1 MIEKYA
7 DTELTVTRNPIQ
19 YYAFLDIVNSVDEA
33 QKKSIQEIHF
43 EMLNEIKVLREKS
56 EKIDNAASD
65 FMQESRQNLKLNRG
79 LISTLEQ
86 EDDTYQ
92 KFHNDHLNF
101 VVMLA
106 SLVKSISKTYK
117 DVYEVAS
124 SLNPPSTMTIGGK
137 RNISK
142 TFDNLEQLMGMRTE
156 MDINGPAIER
166 WVKDLAIFYTN
177 YDVASQLAGGLYQ
190 VVDKYYKMLV
200 HRHTKEGI
208 KIHKDAVI
216 TDVAYRIF
224 ENIDSHG
231 EVESGRDAKTVSA
244 YTLRKAEMLT
254 AAIKDDMVF
263 GFISEPDTL
272 FKFIEDALI
281 QLEGF
286 MKRIT
291 EVMKP
296 QIKQV
301 FEKFTMAREAP
312 DVKSTLKRSLAA
324 IKDTNPLN
332 VSYVESTKMKT
343 ETEAMADD
351 LTNETIEKIVDMLT
365 NGAPF
370 QEIVQYVLGRKAE
383 LKKFF
388 HEENSFYTCKISEGN
403 PFMGLA
409 PGALEVVPA
418 QKPRGD
424 ISKILG
430 SGFDE
435 VREFADSIKSSAKW
449 HDLFM
454 ATSPSGTTDKSNILL
469 IGPQGCGK
477 TEVMRAI
484 GAAKDSIGIFA
495 QGSDFQTC
503 WKGEAEKNP
512 KRLFE
517 AGVKLN
523 KESGKHVHF
532 LIDEIDAVLNSDRD
546 FSGSNLTL
554 EFQILMDG
562 VVSYPN
568 LSVWGA
574 TNNPERIPMPMIRR
588 FSKVLIVGEL
598 NQIQRVKLLK
608 DFLGYMPLGEIE
620 DAKWEEWGR
629 QLEGATGD
637 VIRKIAD
644 YLWRKK
650 MNHFV
655 HSKPTEAEAVMQY
668 LTSKGKFEIDKFD
681 RVEFKKVLGK
691 HFHIGSKDITMS
703 VEENLTNMAVRS
715 EIKTAIQTYERARQL
730 LESLK
735 GSKIVEPK
743 EEMKVAEMTEEK
755 K

>member
-1 MIEKYA
+1 MIEKFA
-7 DTELTVTRNPIQ
+7 DTELTVARNPLQ
-19 YYAFLDIVNSVDEA
+19 YYLFLDIVNSVDEK
-33 QKKSIQEIHF
+33 QKEKLREIHF
-43 EMLNEIKVLREKS
+43 DMLKEIKVMKEKGDKL
-56 EKIDNAASD
+56 EDAASD
-65 FMQESRQNLKLNRG
+65 FMQETRQSLKLNRN

-101 VVMLA
+101 VVMIA
-106 SLVKSISKTYK
+106 SLVKTVSKTYQ
-117 DVYEVAS
+117 DVNAIAS
-124 SLNPPSTMTIGGK
+124 SLNPPSTMTVGK
-137 RNISK
+137 RKATK
-142 TFDNLEQLMGMRTE
+142 TFDNLEELMGMRTE

-166 WVKDLAIFYTN
+166 WVKDLAVFYNN
-177 YDVASQLAGGLYQ
+177 YDVASHLAAGLYQ

-200 HRHTKEGI
+200 HRHTREGI

-263 GFISEPDTL
+263 GFISDPNTL
-272 FKFIEDALI
+272 FEFIEEALKY
-281 QLEGF
+281 LEGF
-286 MKRIT
+286 MKKIT
-291 EVMKP
+291 DVLKP
-296 QIKQV
+296 QIDEI
-301 FEKFTMAREAP
+301 FAKFTMAHETP
-312 DVKSTLKRSLAA
+312 EVKSTLKRMLGA

-332 VSYVESTKMKT
+332 VSYVESNKMKT
-343 ETEAMADD
+343 ETETMADD
-351 LTNETIEKIVDMLT
+351 LTNETIAKIVEML
-365 NGAPF
+365 GDAAPF
-370 QEIVQYVLGRKAE
+370 QEIVKYVLERKAE

-403 PFMGLA
+403 PFMGQA
-409 PGALEVVPA
+409 PGALEVIPA

-435 VREFADSIKSSAKW
+435 VREFSESIKASAKW

-454 ATSPSGTTDKSNILL
+454 ATSPSGSTDKSNILL

-517 AGVKLN
+517 AGIKIN

-532 LIDEIDAVLNSDRD
+532 LIDEIDAVLNNDRD
-546 FSGSNLTL
+546 HSGGSNLTL

-598 NQIQRVKLLK
+598 DQSQRVKLLR
-608 DFLGYMPLGEIE
+608 DFLGYMPLADIE
-620 DAKWEEWGR
+620 DVKWNEWGR

-650 MNHFV
+650 LNQFV
-655 HSKPTEAEAVMQY
+655 NAKPTEAEAVIQY
-668 LTSKGKFEIDKFD
+668 LNSKGKFELDKFD

-691 HFHIGSKDITMS
+691 HFRIGSSDIMMS
-703 VEENLTNMAVRS
+703 VDENLSNMAVRS
-715 EIKTAIQTYERARQL
+715 EIKTAVQTYERARLL
-730 LESLK
+730 LENLK
-735 GSKIVEPK
+735 GTKITEP
-743 EEMKVAEMTEEK
+743 KVAEMTAEEK